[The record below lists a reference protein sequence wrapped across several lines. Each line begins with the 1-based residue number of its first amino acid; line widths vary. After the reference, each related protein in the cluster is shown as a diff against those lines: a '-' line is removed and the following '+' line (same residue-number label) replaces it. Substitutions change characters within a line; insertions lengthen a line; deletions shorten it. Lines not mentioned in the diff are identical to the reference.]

1 MKTLKKAMLIMLA
14 MMMLMS
20 TAVFAADS
28 PVKTS
33 FNANLKKTS
42 VRRERGT
49 AVCTGHLENQ

>member
-28 PVKTS
+28 PVKSS
-33 FNANLKKTS
+33 FNASLKKTS
-42 VRRERGT
+42 VVYNIMVRNSSRK
-49 AVCTGHLENQ
+49 LL